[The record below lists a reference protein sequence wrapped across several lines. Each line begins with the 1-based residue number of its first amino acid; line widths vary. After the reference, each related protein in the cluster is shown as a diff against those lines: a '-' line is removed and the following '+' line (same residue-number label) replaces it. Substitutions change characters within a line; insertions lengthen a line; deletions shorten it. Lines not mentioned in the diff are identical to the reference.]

1 MYQTF
6 LYLHSYLRWVVL
18 LLALVAIVKYA
29 SGLSSNK
36 TFTEGDRKIGL
47 FYMISM
53 DVMLLIGLVLYL
65 FLSPITQAAFADFGA
80 AMKEK
85 ALRFW
90 AVEHFLGMIIALVL
104 THIGYSRIKKPS
116 IDKNRFRT
124 GLIFFGL
131 SLLVMLLSIPWPFR
145 EIIGRQLFP
154 M

>member
-18 LLALVAIVKYA
+18 ILAIVAIVKYA
-29 SGLSSNK
+29 SGLSGNK
-36 TFTEGDRKIGL
+36 TFTDGDRKIGL

-53 DVMLLIGLVLYL
+53 DVMLLLGLILY
-65 FLSPITQAAFADFGA
+65 FISPITQAAFDDFGA

-90 AVEHFLGMIIALVL
+90 AVEHFLGMIIAVVL
-104 THIGYSRIKKPS
+104 THIGYSKIKKPAGGNS
-116 IDKNRFRT
+116 RFRI
-124 GLIFFGL
+124 GLIFFGIA
-131 SLLVMLLSIPWPFR
+131 LLVMLLSIPWPFR